1 MIVTWFVAT
10 KVFVPFFREN
20 GSDESFERKRIKSH
34 PINRENLRSRHLNEK
49 TIFAA
54 MLKKAYSALIFLSIA
69 IVFAGCSKYQRIL
82 KSNDFEKKF
91 EVATAYYENGKYQ
104 KAFPLYEELITVF
117 RGTSKA
123 EDVYYYY
130 AYCNYKLGD
139 YMLAGYHF
147 DNFVRTFPRSERA
160 EDAQFMNA
168 KCYFLDSSEPSLD
181 QASTKKAVD
190 ELQIFINKYP
200 ESPKVDE
207 CNDLMD
213 RLRFKLETKAYNGA
227 KLYYSL
233 KEYKAA
239 IFALRNT
246 LGDFPDT
253 RHREEISFM
262 ILRSSYMLA
271 DNSVEAKKIERFE
284 STLRE
289 CDAFMEKYPRSS
301 DLKNAESIKEDSRK
315 ELLKLREIEKGKN
328 L

>member
-1 MIVTWFVAT
+1 M
-10 KVFVPFFREN
+10 KK
-20 GSDESFERKRIKSH
+20 ESFEPKSIKTHS
-34 PINRENLRSRHLNEK
+34 INQLNFRSCHVNEK

-54 MLKKAYSALIFLSIA
+54 MLKKAYSALIFLTIL

-91 EVATAYYENGKYQ
+91 EVAPVYYENGKYQ

-147 DNFVRTFPRSERA
+147 DNFVRTFPRSDRA

-168 KCYFLDSSEPSLD
+168 KCFFLDSSEPSLD
-181 QASTKKAVD
+181 QASTKKAID

-213 RLRFKLETKAYNGA
+213 RLRFKLETKAFNGA
-227 KLYYSL
+227 KLYYRL
-233 KEYKAA
+233 KEYKGA

-246 LGDFPDT
+246 LAEFPDT
-253 RHREEISFM
+253 RHREEITFM
-262 ILRSSYMLA
+262 ILRSSYLLA
-271 DNSVEAKKIERFE
+271 DNSVEGKKLKRFE

-289 CDAFMEKYPRSS
+289 CDAFMERYPRSS
-301 DLKNAESIKEDSRK
+301 NLKNAEGIKEDSKR
-315 ELLKLREIEKGKN
+315 ELIELREIEQAKN